1 MRMANAAK
9 QGMKPG
15 TRDSGPGTKASAISA
30 PATSERGASRWR
42 GRALAASGGALLAV
56 PFIDFA
62 LYPLAWVALVPLL
75 WRLAQVRT
83 YREAA
88 IAGVAAGMAG
98 LVPAFWWLTYTIR
111 VFGGFP
117 APIALFFY
125 LCLSLYGAAMFTL
138 FALGVRRAGFGMLGI
153 HVPLIWVAL
162 EFLYPHLFPWRVGH
176 TQFHLPVVTQ
186 IGDLTGPYGLS
197 FVMLWFAAG
206 LTIFL
211 QTRAWHALA
220 ASVAGIL
227 AVAGYGL
234 VRMPAVEAAIAAAP
248 VVRVGMV
255 QANVSIYEK
264 EDVALFDVNVD
275 RYRRL
280 SEPMLPRLDLLIW
293 PESVAQ
299 WWVRTDA
306 TQLPAKDHPYPDLT
320 THLIYGGL
328 AYSPHRHARGPRRAD
343 KYNSAFLI
351 NGSGAVLGRYDKQV
365 LLPFGEF
372 MPGASWFPQLA
383 EMSPQTGDFSS
394 GDRAVT
400 LDVPDKVRVA
410 PLICYEDLPARIA
423 RGMTQMGAEA
433 LLTIFNDAWF
443 GRSVAPYQHEA
454 LALFRAIENRRYFM
468 RVGNAGVTGVID
480 PLGRVVARL
489 GQFTEE
495 VLETEIRPMQ
505 MSTFYTR
512 YGDVFGWSIV
522 AVALAVLIRARA

>member
-1 MRMANAAK
+1 
-9 QGMKPG
+9 MKPG
-15 TRDSGPGTKASAISA
+15 TLNAELGTEVPAA
-30 PATSERGASRWR
+30 PAVFVASPARARWIGAV
-42 GRALAASGGALLAV
+42 AAAAGGALLAV
-56 PFIDFA
+56 PFIDFS
-62 LYPLAWVALVPLL
+62 LFPLAWVALVPLM
-75 WRLAQVRT
+75 WRLRQVRG

-88 IAGVAAGMAG
+88 VAGVLAGMAG

-125 LCLSLYGAAMFTL
+125 LCLSLYGAGLFTL
-138 FALGVRRAGFGMLGI
+138 FALGVHRAGFGPLGLY
-153 HVPLIWVAL
+153 VPVVWVAL
-162 EFLYPHLFPWRVGH
+162 ELLYPNLFPWRVGH
-176 TQFHLPVVTQ
+176 TQFHLPVLTQ

-197 FVMLWFAAG
+197 FVMVWFSAAVT
-206 LTIFL
+206 LCL
-211 QTRAWHALA
+211 RSPRRWPALA
-220 ASVAGIL
+220 AATAA
-227 AVAGYGL
+227 AVATISYGL
-234 VRMPAVEAAIAAAP
+234 FRMPAVQAAIDAAP
-248 VVRVGMV
+248 VVRVGLV
-255 QANVSIYEK
+255 QANVGIHEK

-280 SEPMLPRLDLLIW
+280 SAPMQSRLDLLIW

-299 WWVRTDA
+299 WWVA
-306 TQLPAKDHPYPDLT
+306 TGAKQVDEKEHPFPQLQ

-328 AYSPHRHARGPRRAD
+328 AFTPHRNRTGKLRAD

-351 NGSGAVLGRYDKQV
+351 DPAGTILGRYDKQV
-365 LLPFGEF
+365 LMPFGEF

-383 EMSPQTGDFSS
+383 AMSPQTGDFTP
-394 GDRAVT
+394 GARPVT
-400 LDVPDKVRVA
+400 LDVPDKVRIA
-410 PLICYEDLPARIA
+410 PLICYEDLPAGIA

-454 LALFRAIENRRYFM
+454 LALFRAIENRRYFL

-495 VLETEIRPMQ
+495 VLETEIRPLRL
-505 MSTFYTR
+505 STFYTR
-512 YGDVFGWSIV
+512 HGDVFGWLM
-522 AVALAVLIRARA
+522 VALAVLALGPFRHSSEKRMSN

>member
-1 MRMANAAK
+1 MPAA
-9 QGMKPG
+9 
-15 TRDSGPGTKASAISA
+15 
-30 PATSERGASRWR
+30 
-42 GRALAASGGALLAV
+42 GGALLAV

-62 LYPLAWVALVPLL
+62 LYPVAWVALVPLL

-83 YREAA
+83 YREAV

-125 LCLSLYGAAMFTL
+125 LCLSLYGAGMFTL
-138 FALGVRRAGFGMLGI
+138 FALGVRRAGFGLLGVN
-153 HVPLIWVAL
+153 VPVVWVAL
-162 EFLYPHLFPWRVGH
+162 EFLYPNLFPWRVGH

-197 FVMLWFAAG
+197 FVMVWFGAG
-206 LTIFL
+206 LTLFL
-211 QTRAWHALA
+211 RSRRDWHALA
-220 ASVAGIL
+220 ASMA
-227 AVAGYGL
+227 AVMVVIVYGL
-234 VRMPAVEAAIAAAP
+234 ARMPAIQAAIDAAP

-255 QANVSIYEK
+255 QANVSITEK
-264 EDVALFDVNVD
+264 ENVALFDDNVD

-280 SEPMLPRLDLLIW
+280 SAPMQSRLDLLIW

-299 WWVRTDA
+299 WWVQTNA
-306 TQLPAKDHPYPDLT
+306 KQLVPKDHPYPDLT

-328 AYSPHRHARGPRRAD
+328 AYTPHRDARGKPRPD

-351 NGSGAVLGRYDKQV
+351 NQTGAILGRYDKQV

-383 EMSPQTGDFSS
+383 AMSPQTGDFSA
-394 GDRAVT
+394 GERAVT

-443 GRSVAPYQHEA
+443 GPSVAPYQHEA
-454 LALFRAIENRRYFM
+454 LALFRAIENRRYFI

-495 VLETEIRPMQ
+495 VLEQEIRPLRL
-505 MSTFYTR
+505 STFYTR
-512 YGDVFGWSIV
+512 YGDVFGWTIV
-522 AVALAVLIRARA
+522 LAAIAVILRGRST